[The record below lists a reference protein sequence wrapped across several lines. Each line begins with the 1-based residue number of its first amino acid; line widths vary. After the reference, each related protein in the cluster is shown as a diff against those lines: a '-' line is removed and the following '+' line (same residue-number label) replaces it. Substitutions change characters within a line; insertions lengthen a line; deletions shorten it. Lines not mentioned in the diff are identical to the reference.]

1 VTRKARRLAVYII
14 IALLV
19 VPALVLAEMLFF
31 RPSPKPPIIPATPP
45 DISVTQTNSVVKEL
59 PLHKGDPLVL
69 RMETPRS
76 KWKAVTIVPLQ
87 QGNTQLVPPLI
98 DMGLAYELIT
108 VDPPILPEV
117 SLDAVVT
124 PNRYG
129 LGGSIPITEH
139 VDLEAGVS
147 RRWDEGETERY
158 VGVGF
163 HIAW

>member
-1 VTRKARRLAVYII
+1 MKRLLWYAAFLLLGI
-14 IALLV
+14 IAGLCLW
-19 VPALVLAEMLFF
+19 FF
-31 RPSPKPPIIPATPP
+31 RPKPPIVPAKPP
-45 DISVTQTNSVVKEL
+45 DIAVVETNAVVKEL
-59 PLHKGDPLVL
+59 PLKAGDPLVL

-139 VDLEAGVS
+139 VDLEAGLS
-147 RRWDEGETERY
+147 RRWDAKETERY
-158 VGVGF
+158 LGVGF
-163 HIAW
+163 HIAF

>member
-1 VTRKARRLAVYII
+1 MKRLLFYLLLLALAVTAGFFLGYRK
-14 IALLV
+14 
-19 VPALVLAEMLFF
+19 PAKEA
-31 RPSPKPPIIPATPP
+31 KPPP
-45 DISVTQTNSVVKEL
+45 SVSVVETNAVVKEL

-139 VDLEAGVS
+139 VDLEAGLS
-147 RRWDEGETERY
+147 RRWDAKETERY
-158 VGVGF
+158 LGVGF
-163 HIAW
+163 HIAF